1 VSQNRKNIA
10 NLLVS
15 LELPPRIAIFAAA
28 ERASAQSG
36 VTDMSFLVTMLEQPQ
51 SSPLVHLFFTFRALF
66 FSDASGKVRLV
77 ETRNASNIHPRS
89 GWIGWGGKHGKAYR
103 NGIKGDESHC
113 AFKSRK

>member
-1 VSQNRKNIA
+1 
-10 NLLVS
+10 
-15 LELPPRIAIFAAA
+15 
-28 ERASAQSG
+28 
-36 VTDMSFLVTMLEQPQ
+36 LEQPQ